1 MKIVVIAL
9 LFLLCTGCSETL
21 KDGKQAVIKKGMT
34 GMKRTETIKDQKLFN
49 NIIRNGKFIK
59 NNFFVI
65 YNIRKEEEQIYY
77 GIAISNKVGNA
88 VTRNKLKRQTR
99 AIIDNHRNLFKNA
112 HNYII
117 MIRKGST
124 GVDYQTLERALV
136 ELLEK

>member
-1 MKIVVIAL
+1 
-9 LFLLCTGCSETL
+9 
-21 KDGKQAVIKKGMT
+21 
-34 GMKRTETIKDQKLFN
+34 MKRIETIKDQKLFN

-65 YNIRKEEEQIYY
+65 YNIMKENEEINY

-117 MIRKGST
+117 MIRKGSV
-124 GVDYQTLERALV
+124 GVDYKTLDGALV

>member
-1 MKIVVIAL
+1 
-9 LFLLCTGCSETL
+9 
-21 KDGKQAVIKKGMT
+21 
-34 GMKRTETIKDQKLFN
+34 MKRIETIKDQKLFN
-49 NIIRNGKFIK
+49 NIIKNGRFIK

-65 YNIRKEEEQIYY
+65 YNIMKEKEQINY

-99 AIIDNHRNLFKNA
+99 AIIDNHRNLFKNG

-117 MIRKGST
+117 MIRKGSV
-124 GVDYQTLERALV
+124 GAKYEVLDRALV